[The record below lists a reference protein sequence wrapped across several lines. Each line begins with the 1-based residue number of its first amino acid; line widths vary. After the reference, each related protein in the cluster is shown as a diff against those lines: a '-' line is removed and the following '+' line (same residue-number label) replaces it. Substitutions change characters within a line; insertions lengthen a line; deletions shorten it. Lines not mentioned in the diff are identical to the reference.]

1 MGFLI
6 IYFTLVLK
14 SLPFNKIVFCWIAV
28 TMFGYWLISGFVFF
42 IKKYQFGKY
51 TSVIQ
56 RF

>member
-1 MGFLI
+1 LCI
-6 IYFTLVLK
+6 IRAT
-14 SLPFNKIVFCWIAV
+14 PFNKSL
-28 TMFGYWLISGFVFF
+28 FGWLALAMLFYWLISGFVFF